1 MFLDQPFLFIK
12 ILSII
17 ICLVLSAFISG
28 SEVALFSLNKNTL
41 FLKDGKSKTLE
52 IIEKLLLKPKK
63 LLATIL
69 ILNNFLNIAVV
80 ILFASIDNPF
90 LSSINNVFIET
101 FIEVG
106 VIGLIILFF
115 GEILPKIYA
124 NRNPLIF
131 SKIIAL
137 PIYFLDRYLLSFLNV
152 PMSKI
157 TFFFESSLIKNKKN
171 ISVDNLSQALE
182 LTDNEETSVEEKKIL
197 KGIVNFGNLE
207 TRQIM
212 CPRVDMFALKKTS
225 NISDIIEKVINK
237 GFSRVPV
244 YENNMDKILGV
255 LYVKDLL
262 PYLENKEFNWTQLL
276 RAPLYVPENKKLDDL
291 LNEFK
296 AKKIHMAI
304 VVDEY
309 GAICGLVTIEDILE
323 ELVGEIEDEHD
334 SGDDDELIQ
343 VSEFEYIAD
352 ANLELST
359 FEDKF
364 NKNFDDIDAE
374 TLAGLFINKL
384 GILPKVGDKID
395 LGDMFLAVTA
405 ADKRKVKKI
414 GITIK
419 SSS

>member
-41 FLKDGKSKTLE
+41 FLKEGKSKNLD

-80 ILFASIDNPF
+80 ILFVSIDNPF

-106 VIGLIILFF
+106 VIGLLILFF

-124 NRNPLIF
+124 NRHPLIF
-131 SKIIAL
+131 SKIIDL
-137 PIYFLDRYLLSFLNV
+137 PIYFLNV

-212 CPRVDMFALKKTS
+212 CPRVDMFTLKKTS

-244 YENNMDKILGV
+244 HENNMDKILGV

-262 PYLENKEFNWTQLL
+262 PHLENKEFNWTQLL

-309 GAICGLVTIEDILE
+309 GGTSGLITLEDVMEEIFGELNDEFDEEDPMFSKLDDNTYVFDAKINLQDFYKALELKDFSSFEQIAADIETLGGLLLEKAQRIPRVGQVIIHEDFKFVIEIVDKKRIRQVKVILE
-323 ELVGEIEDEHD
+323 
-334 SGDDDELIQ
+334 
-343 VSEFEYIAD
+343 
-352 ANLELST
+352 
-359 FEDKF
+359 
-364 NKNFDDIDAE
+364 NK
-374 TLAGLFINKL
+374 
-384 GILPKVGDKID
+384 
-395 LGDMFLAVTA
+395 
-405 ADKRKVKKI
+405 
-414 GITIK
+414 
-419 SSS
+419 